1 MAHLKILQLLDL
13 LLDLAGNGLI
23 SPLLASARAER

>member
-13 LLDLAGNGLI
+13 LLKLAGNGLI
-23 SPLLASARAER
+23 SPLRGLRQS